1 MTRDDYTF
9 LGTIVKTR
17 GTSGDL
23 IIRSKK
29 KILQI
34 RDNWELVMV
43 EIDGLLVPFFISGWN
58 ISGRNEII
66 VTVEDVN
73 TPEKAEKFSGRKVYI
88 NKSVI
93 VFSSNEF
100 HPDELIGY
108 LVIDINAGEIG
119 RITGIDEIPGNPLFR
134 LKYHGREILIP
145 IHQDLIIEINEKKE
159 IIRVNLPAGFLE
171 I

>member
-1 MTRDDYTF
+1 MTGDDYTF

-17 GTSGDL
+17 GTSGNL

-29 KILQI
+29 KIVQI
-34 RDNWELVMV
+34 KNNWESVMV

-58 ISGRNEII
+58 ISGSNEIL
-66 VTVEDVN
+66 VTLEDIDI
-73 TPEKAEKFSGRKVYI
+73 PEKAEKFSGRKVYI
-88 NKSVI
+88 NKSVV
-93 VFSSNEF
+93 VFSPNEF
-100 HPDELIGY
+100 HPDEVNGY

-134 LKYHGREILIP
+134 LIYHKREILIP
-145 IHQDLIIEINEKKE
+145 IHQDLIIEINEKKK
-159 IIRVNLPAGFLE
+159 IVRVNLPAGFLG

>member
-1 MTRDDYTF
+1 MTRDDFTF

-17 GTSGDL
+17 GSSGDL

-34 RDNWELVMV
+34 KNNWESVMV

-58 ISGRNEII
+58 ISGSNEILI
-66 VTVEDVN
+66 TVEDIDI
-73 TPEKAEKFSGRKVYI
+73 PEKAEKFSGRKVYI

-100 HPDELIGY
+100 YPDEVNGY
-108 LVIDINAGEIG
+108 LVIDIHAGEIG

-145 IHQDLIIEINEKKE
+145 IHKDLIIEINEKKK
-159 IIRVNLPAGFLE
+159 IVRVNLPAGFLE

>member
-29 KILQI
+29 KIVQI
-34 RDNWELVMV
+34 KNNWESVMV
-43 EIDGLLVPFFISGWN
+43 EIDGLMVPFFISGWN
-58 ISGRNEII
+58 ISGSNEIL
-66 VTVEDVN
+66 VTVEDIDI
-73 TPEKAEKFSGRKVYI
+73 PEKAEKFSGRKVYI

-93 VFSSNEF
+93 VFSPHEF
-100 HPDELIGY
+100 HPDEVNGY

-119 RITGIDEIPGNPLFR
+119 RINGIDEIPGNPLFR
-134 LKYHGREILIP
+134 LEYHGREILIP
-145 IHQDLIIEINEKKE
+145 IHQDLIIEVNEKKK
-159 IIRVNLPAGFLE
+159 IVRVNLPAGFLE

>member
-1 MTRDDYTF
+1 MTRDDYIF

-29 KILQI
+29 KIVQI
-34 RDNWELVMV
+34 KNNWESVMV

-58 ISGRNEII
+58 ISGSNEILL
-66 VTVEDVN
+66 TVEDIDI
-73 TPEKAEKFSGRKVYI
+73 PEKAVKFSGRKVYI
-88 NKSVI
+88 NQSVI
-93 VFSSNEF
+93 VFSSSEF
-100 HPDELIGY
+100 HPDEVNGY

-145 IHQDLIIEINEKKE
+145 IHQDLIIEINEKKK
-159 IIRVNLPAGFLE
+159 IVRVNLPAGFLE